1 MSPKLPDYTVNT
13 LLPPTTPT
21 TRPVAR
27 STPGTHPAPTP
38 AYHIVQLG
46 LCNDLSGYEYA
57 GSRTTKSHSAKTAR
71 PTLLVSAAAHSAT
84 PELDVSERCSVD
96 TSSMASRSR
105 ARVASRLA
113 PASRSRC
120 AA

>member
-1 MSPKLPDYTVNT
+1 MSPKLPDHTVNT

-27 STPGTHPAPTP
+27 YTSGTHPAPTP

-71 PTLLVSAAAHSAT
+71 ITVGVFAGVSRVVLTASAT
-84 PELDVSERCSVD
+84 I
-96 TSSMASRSR
+96 
-105 ARVASRLA
+105 LA
-113 PASRSRC
+113 QKQPTALLQRGGHTRG
-120 AA
+120 